1 MTNSPERGM
10 QADDLLREVRRI
22 QIRTNRMVDEVLG
35 GEYHSAFKGRGL
47 EFSEVREY
55 VPGDDIRTIDWNV
68 TARMGDPYVKRYV
81 EERELTILLLV
92 DVSDSMSFGSDDRL
106 KRESLAEMAALLGF
120 SAIKNNDQIG
130 MVAFSDRI
138 VEYVPPRKGVSSVLR
153 MVRDL
158 LDIRDGGDTRISVVL
173 EHLLAIQKRRAVVFL
188 ISDFHDTAFEQP
200 LKLAAVK
207 HDLIPV
213 RIAAGGELNPPAGRI
228 MTRPLENGR
237 PRMLDFGSFRNRE
250 KFRSALKAHYR
261 KLDIQFR
268 RQGLDSIEV
277 TAGGDMYRAFRRFF
291 DMRKRRLVR

>member
-1 MTNSPERGM
+1 M

-47 EFSEVREY
+47 EFAEVRDY

-68 TARMGDPYVKRYV
+68 TARMGHPYVKRYV

-92 DVSDSMSFGSDDRL
+92 DVSDSMSFGNDLRL

-120 SAIKNNDQIG
+120 SAIKNNDRIG
-130 MVAFSDRI
+130 MIAFSDRI
-138 VEYVPPRKGVSSVLR
+138 IQYVPPRKGVSGVLR

-158 LDIRDGGDTRISVVL
+158 LDIRHGGETRISVVL
-173 EHLLAIQKRRAVVFL
+173 EHLLAVQKRRAVVFL
-188 ISDFHDTAFEQP
+188 ISDFHDHDFEQP

-213 RIAAGGELNPPAGRI
+213 RIAAEGELTPPAGRI
-228 MTRPLENGR
+228 QTRPLEGGF
-237 PRMLDFGSFRNRE
+237 PRILDFSSYRVRE
-250 KFRSALKAHYR
+250 RYRSRLKAHYR
-261 KLDIQFR
+261 KLDVLFR
-268 RQGLDSIEV
+268 RQGMDSIEV
-277 TAGGDMYRAFRRFF
+277 TAGGDMYRAFRMFF
-291 DMRKRRLVR
+291 EMRKRRLVR